1 MMSDFLI
8 ISLEKFVI
16 VISMMTDD
24 LYTLPKKFKGTDTQK
39 DGWVVRIYAFFRL
52 QKYEIHLLGIYS
64 SPKF

>member
-24 LYTLPKKFKGTDTQK
+24 LYTLPQILKNG
-39 DGWVVRIYAFFRL
+39 
-52 QKYEIHLLGIYS
+52 YS
-64 SPKF
+64 KRWMGC